1 MDFCHVAKRNG
12 GRMPAKG
19 KCAPDKSCGQARSR
33 HVSPGRVMGNDVAD
47 KQNGRTNQVAPGG
60 IGQSSVDR
68 GLEGNEKI
76 KGRDVIKF

>member
-47 KQNGRTNQVAPGG
+47 KQNGEQIRWRQVA
-60 IGQSSVDR
+60 SVKAQLTADWR
-68 GLEGNEKI
+68 EMK
-76 KGRDVIKF
+76 K